1 MRPLQAAVG
10 EHEVV
15 VVNAIP
21 ESTPINLFG
30 LDRSGLEALFASI
43 GEKPFR
49 AVQVMQWIHQR
60 GIRDFAQMTDLSKTL
75 RARLQEN
82 SVLRVPEER
91 LQQQAQDGTRKW
103 LLQVDSANSIETV
116 YIPEDDRA
124 TLCVSSQVGCALNC
138 QFCATARQGFNRNLS
153 VAEIIGQL
161 WLAEHSLRTQGL
173 RGEGPHGRVISN
185 VVMMGM
191 GEPLLNFE
199 NVVTA
204 LQMMMDD
211 YAYGLSWRR
220 ITLSTAGVVPAIDR
234 LREVCPVNL
243 AVSLHAPTDAL
254 RDELVPLNRK
264 YPIRALLDACR
275 RYVGKDTRR
284 RITFEYVL
292 LKDVN
297 DRPQH
302 ARALVKLLET
312 VPAKLNLIPF
322 NPFAQ
327 SGYACS
333 TPEAIDQFR
342 TILMNAGLIT
352 MTRKTRGEEIDAAC
366 GQLAG
371 KIQDRSSRTRKLEQR
386 ALTEALV

>member
-1 MRPLQAAVG
+1 
-10 EHEVV
+10 
-15 VVNAIP
+15 
-21 ESTPINLFG
+21 
-30 LDRSGLEALFASI
+30 
-43 GEKPFR
+43 
-49 AVQVMQWIHQR
+49 
-60 GIRDFAQMTDLSKTL
+60 
-75 RARLQEN
+75 
-82 SVLRVPEER
+82 
-91 LQQQAQDGTRKW
+91 
-103 LLQVDSANSIETV
+103 
-116 YIPEDDRA
+116 
-124 TLCVSSQVGCALNC
+124 
-138 QFCATARQGFNRNLS
+138 

-211 YAYGLSWRR
+211 YGYGLSWRR

-243 AVSLHAPTDAL
+243 AVSLHAPDDEL
-254 RDELVPLNRK
+254 RNQLVPLNRK

-297 DRPQH
+297 DSPRH

-333 TPEAIDQFR
+333 TAEAMDKFR

-386 ALTEALV
+386 TSAEALA